1 MKKITI
7 DEIKKVKTS
16 KENNLSID
24 TDINCDEVV
33 LYVRDKIDM
42 PEEMETLLNSMIN
55 KSVISYEQ
63 KNGLTLYAD
72 DLDMDVTITADLLR
86 NGLTIA
92 TFIGYG
98 AKEEIIKN
106 EITVPSANA
115 CYQIYKDFYI
125 KKLKEFAL
133 DRIGHIE
140 EKLA

>member
-24 TDINCDEVV
+24 TDINCNEVV

-72 DLDMDVTITADLLR
+72 DLDMDVTITADLLK

-98 AKEEIIKN
+98 AKEEVIKN
-106 EITVPSANA
+106 EIIVPSTNS
-115 CYQIYKDFYI
+115 CYQIFKDFYI
-125 KKLKEFAL
+125 EKLKKFAL